1 MKKTRDLFWTFLK
14 IGAFTFGGGYAMV
27 ALLEREFVEDKQWLS
42 REEFLDMVAI
52 AESTPGPVA
61 VNSATY
67 VGYKIEGAEGA
78 AASTLAVCLPSFVV
92 IYLISLVFDRFLQ
105 LSAVASAFRGIQV
118 CVIYLILSAGMK
130 MLKSLSGTAF
140 NRIIVA
146 GVVAAMVGC
155 SLAAVSFSSLYY
167 ILLCGAAGVL
177 LYLLKKA
184 AEGGESMIYL
194 QLFLNFLMIGALSF
208 GGGYGMISLVRET
221 VLRHGWLTE
230 AEFLSFVAVSESTPG
245 PLAINMA
252 TFIGS
257 SQGGL
262 PGALIATLG
271 VVLPSFFIILLIA
284 AVLKNLMKYAGV
296 EAFLSGVRPCV
307 VAMILATALNM
318 MLSTLGGIKTLADGF
333 VPDARS
339 ILVFAVLWAVHFVWK
354 KRTQKA
360 PSPIGMIL
368 LAAGLG
374 ILFWG
379 V

>member
-1 MKKTRDLFWTFLK
+1 
-14 IGAFTFGGGYAMV
+14 
-27 ALLEREFVEDKQWLS
+27 
-42 REEFLDMVAI
+42 
-52 AESTPGPVA
+52 
-61 VNSATY
+61 
-67 VGYKIEGAEGA
+67 
-78 AASTLAVCLPSFVV
+78 
-92 IYLISLVFDRFLQ
+92 
-105 LSAVASAFRGIQV
+105 
-118 CVIYLILSAGMK
+118 
-130 MLKSLSGTAF
+130 
-140 NRIIVA
+140 
-146 GVVAAMVGC
+146 
-155 SLAAVSFSSLYY
+155 
-167 ILLCGAAGVL
+167 
-177 LYLLKKA
+177 
-184 AEGGESMIYL
+184 MIYL

-221 VLRHGWLTE
+221 VLRHSWLTE
-230 AEFLSFVAVSESTPG
+230 AEFLSFIAVSESTPG
-245 PLAINMA
+245 PLAVNMA

-257 SQGGL
+257 SQGGF

-307 VAMILATALNM
+307 VAMIL
-318 MLSTLGGIKTLADGF
+318 STLGGIKTLADGF
-333 VPDARS
+333 APDARS